1 MFKRELTNLE
11 ERLYD
16 FLDFADGIL
25 EYDVS
30 QKSWEKLREAMK
42 RCKEDCKV
50 KYGVINNGYS
60 LHVELPFDVD
70 KYMKQQEKKSS
81 LLQDMKEDPA
91 AKFTDYNY
99 LKKLCNNEVYQFKRP
114 DKKEVNGAHWI
125 FSEEYALNHDGFE
138 LFWHTP
144 GVRDGGEYVVAKFP
158 KNGTK
163 DTLVVEAHKD
173 GFVPMGVIKRT
184 EIKLERGKNR
194 MIRLYY
200 GEMTSE
206 FKVYV
211 VDEQNKSN

>member
-1 MFKRELTNLE
+1 MAKKDTP
-11 ERLYD
+11 
-16 FLDFADGIL
+16 
-25 EYDVS
+25 VS
-30 QKSWEKLREAMK
+30 LCM
-42 RCKEDCKV
+42 
-50 KYGVINNGYS
+50 
-60 LHVELPFDVD
+60 
-70 KYMKQQEKKSS
+70 
-81 LLQDMKEDPA
+81 
-91 AKFTDYNY
+91 FTDYNY

-114 DKKEVNGAHWI
+114 DKNEVNGAHWI

-173 GFVPMGVIKRT
+173 GFVPMDVIKRT